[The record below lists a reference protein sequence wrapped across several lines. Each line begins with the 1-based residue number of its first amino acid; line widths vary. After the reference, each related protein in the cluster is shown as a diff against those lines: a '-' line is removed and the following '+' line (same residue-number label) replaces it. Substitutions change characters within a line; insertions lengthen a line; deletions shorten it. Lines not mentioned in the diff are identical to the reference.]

1 MTPFNMLDTKY
12 NIFYVKLKLK
22 SLLLKLLSTITFVKV
37 RIILAILTNK
47 IIDGQILLIVKER
60 EFRLIEKK
68 RNYLF

>member
-1 MTPFNMLDTKY
+1 MTPFNMLDTKH